1 MKINDSLMRRR
12 LLKAVLYYPC
22 ALLLASCSQQT
33 INSANND
40 ANHDA
45 AAVHQAVSNAAQQ
58 AKPKLDAAGLGLRVT
73 TAIAANQNL
82 PHNSIRVDATSTGV
96 RLRGTVK
103 TEQQKQLAGRVATD
117 TLGANKSVD
126 NELTVAGQ

>member
-1 MKINDSLMRRR
+1 M
-12 LLKAVLYYPC
+12 A
-22 ALLLASCSQQT
+22 ASVSIISAAFVSGCSQQT
-33 INSANND
+33 ISSANSD

-58 AKPKLDAAGLGLRVT
+58 AKPKLDAAGLGLRVN

-82 PHNSIRVDATSTGV
+82 PHDTIRVDATASGV

-117 TLGANKSVD
+117 TLGPDKSVD
-126 NELTVAGQ
+126 NELTVSNQ